1 MRTHPLFRRI
11 PWLAFGLASFALLA
25 PTIRAA
31 TVPSGFTETLVASGL
46 RSPTAMQFAP
56 DGRLFVCEQTGA
68 LRVIKNG
75 ALLSAP
81 FLTLSV
87 NSSGERGLLGVAFD
101 PDFISNQFVYVY
113 YTTASNPIHNR
124 ISRFTANGD
133 VAVPGSE
140 VVLLNLNN
148 LSSATNHNGGALAFG
163 PLDGKLY
170 AAVGENANGSN
181 AQTLNNLL
189 GKMLRINKDGSIPAD
204 NPFFTQ
210 TTGDNRAIWALGLRN
225 PFTFAFNPVGPEM
238 FINDVG
244 QNTWEEINQDR
255 KGANYGWPQTE
266 GPTTQAG
273 IDAPRYAYSHSNP
286 AGSCAITGGAFYHRT
301 APFPSQYFGDYFFA
315 DYCGGWIR
323 RLDLTTDTVTLF
335 AEGIAFP
342 VDLKVSDDGSLYY
355 LARGTGSATGTVV
368 RVQFGASP
376 SISSHPTSRTV
387 APGASVT
394 FSVTASGQPP
404 LRYQW
409 QRNEVNIAGATT
421 QNHTIAS
428 VSTADNGARFR
439 VIVSNDFGSVTSN
452 TAVLTVSANQPP
464 TGTISQPA
472 AGTLYSG
479 GNVIN
484 YSGTATDPEQG
495 TLPAS
500 AFTWQVDFH
509 HDTHIH
515 PFIAPTTGASSGS
528 FTIPTTGHTES
539 NVWYRIH
546 LTVRDSG
553 GLTHMSF
560 RDVRPRTVQVTL
572 ATSPPAL
579 QLLLDGQPTAS
590 PVSFTGVVGIV
601 RTLEAPATQAS
612 GGTTYEF
619 VSWSDGGARVH
630 NISTPTANTTY
641 TATYRVAAGGT
652 GTGLSA
658 TYYNNIDFT
667 GTTVARV
674 DPTVDFNWGSGAPV
688 AGIAADTFSVRW
700 TGQVEAQFTQTYT
713 FYTQSDDGVRLWVN
727 GQPLVN
733 NWTDHSTTEN
743 SGTISL
749 TAGQR
754 YDIRMEFY
762 ENGGAAV
769 ARLLW
774 SSASTPK
781 AVIPSTRLYL
791 ASSRQRHP
799 GQLPAV
805 GSASAGGLS
814 TRHGPCVRQSR
825 QRAELRL
832 ERGQHG
838 ADARPER
845 RELARSA
852 VRHADPSAEARKS
865 GCRLGNRGRQRDVR
879 RSRGVRRRR
888 LLRRRVQD
896 DRRGRADRQRHT
908 DDLDPLDRR
917 HIDGDGQRRAPHGS
931 ERIGC
936 EQQQDL
942 LRGNHPA
949 VRPTSPGL
957 ARRRRPLPPQF
968 DRAGLPARSRPHA
981 DRARGRRC
989 TPPLRNRTGAAA

>member
-1 MRTHPLFRRI
+1 
-11 PWLAFGLASFALLA
+11 
-25 PTIRAA
+25 
-31 TVPSGFTETLVASGL
+31 
-46 RSPTAMQFAP
+46 
-56 DGRLFVCEQTGA
+56 
-68 LRVIKNG
+68 
-75 ALLSAP
+75 
-81 FLTLSV
+81 
-87 NSSGERGLLGVAFD
+87 
-101 PDFISNQFVYVY
+101 
-113 YTTASNPIHNR
+113 
-124 ISRFTANGD
+124 
-133 VAVPGSE
+133 
-140 VVLLNLNN
+140 
-148 LSSATNHNGGALAFG
+148 
-163 PLDGKLY
+163 
-170 AAVGENANGSN
+170 
-181 AQTLNNLL
+181 
-189 GKMLRINKDGSIPAD
+189 MLRINKDGSIPSD

-210 TTGDNRAIWALGLRN
+210 ATGNNRAIWARGLRN

-244 QNTWEEINQDR
+244 QNTWEEINE
-255 KGANYGWPQTE
+255 GIAGVNYGWPQTE
-266 GPTTQAG
+266 GPTTQPG
-273 IDAPRYAYSHSNP
+273 IESPRYAYTHAES
-286 AGSCAITGGAFYHRT
+286 GGCAITGGAFYHRT
-301 APFPSQYFGDYFFA
+301 APFPSEYFGDYFFA

-323 RLDLTTDTVTLF
+323 RLDLTTDNVSGF
-335 AEGIAFP
+335 ASGISFP

-355 LARGTGSATGTVV
+355 LARGTGSATGVV
-368 RVQFGASP
+368 FRVQFGATAP
-376 SISSHPTSRTV
+376 SITSHPASRTV

-394 FSVTASGQPP
+394 FSVSASGPAP

-421 QNHTIAS
+421 PNHTIAS

-439 VIVSNDFGSVTSN
+439 AIVSNDFGSVTSN

-472 AGTLYSG
+472 SGTLYSG

-484 YSGTATDPEQG
+484 YSGTASDPEQG

-509 HDTHIH
+509 HDAHVH
-515 PFIAPTTGASSGS
+515 PFVPPTTGASSGS

-560 RDVRPRTVQVTL
+560 RDVLPRTVQVTL

-579 QLLLDGQPTAS
+579 QLLLDGQPSAT
-590 PVSFTGVVGIV
+590 PLSFTGVVGIV

-674 DPTVDFNWGSGAPV
+674 DPTVDFNWGSGAPA

-727 GQPLVN
+727 GQQLVN
-733 NWTDHSTTEN
+733 NWTDHATTEN

-799 GQLPAV
+799 GQLPAL

-838 ADARPER
+838 AYARPER

-852 VRHADPSAEARKS
+852 IRHADPSAEARKS

-917 HIDGDGQRRAPHGS
+917 HVYGDGQ
-931 ERIGC
+931 
-936 EQQQDL
+936 
-942 LRGNHPA
+942 
-949 VRPTSPGL
+949 
-957 ARRRRPLPPQF
+957 
-968 DRAGLPARSRPHA
+968 
-981 DRARGRRC
+981 
-989 TPPLRNRTGAAA
+989 